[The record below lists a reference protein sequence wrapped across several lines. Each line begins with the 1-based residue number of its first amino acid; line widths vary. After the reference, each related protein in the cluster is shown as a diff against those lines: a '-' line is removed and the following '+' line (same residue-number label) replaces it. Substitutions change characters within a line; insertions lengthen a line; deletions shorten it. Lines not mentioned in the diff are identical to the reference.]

1 MATSFKG
8 GRRESVMTCLCPVS
22 DLWLFFCESKC
33 RLLISLEI
41 FYLSKCTL
49 LNLRNNLSFFLR
61 RNWEKPRYNFVAS
74 PRTRLIKNEFPSLLI
89 FRSVDSLP
97 NLRSGKLLRGIFRED
112 EKAWCCLPCLPVSIL
127 PECVWWPSLIC
138 PCVGVDCLPS
148 YFRRKTSCAR
158 LLEECFLL
166 LLT

>member
-1 MATSFKG
+1 MLV
-8 GRRESVMTCLCPVS
+8 RREWWRLFTHFFRS
-22 DLWLFFCESKC
+22 DLEDDH
-33 RLLISLEI
+33 
-41 FYLSKCTL
+41 
-49 LNLRNNLSFFLR
+49 
-61 RNWEKPRYNFVAS
+61 PGPQQRYNFESQVFSSVIDTHWSGGSALNLFLVNCTFS
-74 PRTRLIKNEFPSLLI
+74 CFTRTRMTKNEFRSLLI

-158 LLEECFLL
+158 LLEDY
-166 LLT
+166 TS